1 MVASIVSCIHM
12 PTKWGYTHVRIVRLV
27 NMALEANFIQ
37 MPTHVLIVQRV
48 SIIQRRVNLVPNVQP
63 ANIKIRGVKVV
74 VKIAQLDT
82 TIPVQEIPVVLEVVV
97 KSCPV
102 VVWATIAHVIVTEVY
117 PTEDV
122 LAFPT
127 MGCTSGRIMTVALI
141 MFLETV
147 PRVEK
152 TGSGLHKL
160 LNLHRVRIVG
170 MHLVGPPGVGPNRI
184 PMVTVVTRH
193 VTIVVV
199 LYVEHGIYSV
209 QMYIIALGCGG
220 RVGPHGDQLVDGY
233 WTRPGVVNYPD
244 RL

>member
-1 MVASIVSCIHM
+1 MDVKIVNLVKRITTRVWMVASIVSCIHM

-102 VVWATIAHVIVTEVY
+102 VAWATIVPVIATEVY
-117 PTEDV
+117 PTEAV

-127 MGCTSGRIMTVALI
+127 MGCTNGRIMTVVYGMVSEIVTLA
-141 MFLETV
+141 V
-147 PRVEK
+147 K
-152 TGSGLHKL
+152 TGSG
-160 LNLHRVRIVG
+160 
-170 MHLVGPPGVGPNRI
+170 
-184 PMVTVVTRH
+184 
-193 VTIVVV
+193 
-199 LYVEHGIYSV
+199 
-209 QMYIIALGCGG
+209 
-220 RVGPHGDQLVDGY
+220 
-233 WTRPGVVNYPD
+233 
-244 RL
+244 